1 MRQQGVALVSV
12 LLIVAIATVMAVTM
26 VREQQSAIQT
36 ARGYLARGQAMQYA
50 LGGEELARQI
60 LYEDFAEGTGRDHL
74 TEVWANPELQFEFEE
89 GEVNLMITDL
99 QGLINLNS
107 LADANPG
114 RELSRQRLVN
124 LLLAVSID
132 QTLVDRVQDWI
143 DEDTG
148 NRPGG
153 AEDFDYLALDPP
165 YRTSNQPLASVTEL
179 RLMGLPPEQSAQLM
193 PWITALPTP
202 EAPLNINTAPPG
214 VLQSLS
220 PSLTFAVAES
230 LAITR
235 DEQEGFE
242 TVEAFL
248 QAPELAGLG
257 IQGDGLGVQS
267 SFFEVR
273 VIARYQDKFSYL
285 TSLVHRSRVDGS
297 LQVLSRSF
305 ARSFRP
311 AATTPKEDA

>member
-1 MRQQGVALVSV
+1 MKQQGVALVSI
-12 LLIVAIATVMAVTM
+12 LLIVAIATIMAVTM
-26 VREQQSAIQT
+26 VREQQSAIQA
-36 ARGYLARGQAMQYA
+36 ARGYLARGQAIQYA

-60 LYEDFAEGTGRDHL
+60 LYEDFAEGTGRDYL
-74 TEVWANPELQFEFEE
+74 AEVWADPELQFEFEA
-89 GEVNLMITDL
+89 GQVNLTITDL

-107 LADANPG
+107 LSEANPG

-124 LLLAVSID
+124 LLLTASID
-132 QTLVDRVQDWI
+132 QSLVDRLEDWI
-143 DEDTG
+143 DTDTG
-148 NRPGG
+148 NRPAG

-179 RLMGLPPEQSAQLM
+179 QLMGLPAEQSAQLL
-193 PWITALPTP
+193 PWVAALPTP
-202 EAPLNINTAPPG
+202 EAPLNVNTAPPG
-214 VLQSLS
+214 VLLSLS

-230 LAITR
+230 LAMAR

-242 TVEAFL
+242 TVDAFL

-285 TSLVHRSRVDGS
+285 TSIVHRNSVDGS

-311 AATTPKEDA
+311 AVTTPREDA

>member
-1 MRQQGVALVSV
+1 MKQQGVALVSI
-12 LLIVAIATVMAVTM
+12 LLIVAIATIMAVTM

-36 ARGYLARGQAMQYA
+36 ARGYLARGQAIQYA

-60 LYEDFAEGTGRDHL
+60 LYEDFAEGLGRDHL
-74 TEVWANPELQFEFEE
+74 AEVWADPELQFEFEA
-89 GEVNLMITDL
+89 GQVNLTITDL

-107 LADANPG
+107 LTEANPG

-124 LLLAVSID
+124 LLLTASIE
-132 QTLVDRVQDWI
+132 QSLVDRLQDWI
-143 DEDTG
+143 DADTG
-148 NRPGG
+148 NRPAG

-179 RLMGLPPEQSAQLM
+179 QLMGLPAEQSTQLL
-193 PWITALPTP
+193 PWVAALPTP

-214 VLQSLS
+214 VLLSLS

-230 LAITR
+230 LAMAR

-242 TVEAFL
+242 TVDAFL

-285 TSLVHRSRVDGS
+285 TSLVHRNSVDGS

-311 AATTPKEDA
+311 AVTTPREDA